1 MSENGTLEETY
12 ETAKKLEEEKQKKKE
27 EEKKNK

>member
-1 MSENGTLEETY
+1 MGENGKLEETY
-12 ETAKKLEEEKQKKKE
+12 ENAKKLEEEKAKKKE